1 MKKVLEHLKRCF
13 ACRYRSPV
21 MSDNHASLSAFYP
34 DFSATALSEASR
46 KAKNRQ
52 DIAEGTAII
61 AWLKNLKDKADEAA
75 NKGRSDAVIEKQAF
89 DIVMHEVETDCGKI
103 DCNPYMMKKLIKEL
117 QRRGF
122 TVTWFDQ
129 LVQLT
134 IRW

>member
-1 MKKVLEHLKRCF
+1 
-13 ACRYRSPV
+13 

-34 DFSATALSEASR
+34 DFSATALGEASR

-75 NKGRSDAVIEKQAF
+75 NKGRNEAVVEKQAF
-89 DIVMHEVETDCGKI
+89 NVMMHEVETDCGKI
-103 DCNPYMMKKLIKEL
+103 DCNPSMMKKLIKEL